1 MYKIILFIIEFIF
14 IIKNDYF
21 FNILKKCLN
30 NNIKPYLNAFLL
42 AFLMLLIFF
51 YSFAKT
57 HRIRKEKKKQVLNL
71 GYLMKLK
78 EFQNIS
84 KQTKEVYLILYF
96 FLSIKKDKCSKNW
109 LKVFILVLRFILKY
123 FIQFIITFL
132 I

>member
-1 MYKIILFIIEFIF
+1 MYTIILFITEFIF

-21 FNILKKCLN
+21 FNILNKCPN
-30 NNIKPYLNAFLL
+30 NNIEPYLNAFLL
-42 AFLMLLIFF
+42 AFLILLIFF

-57 HRIRKEKKKQVLNL
+57 HRIRKKKKKQVLNL

-84 KQTKEVYLILYF
+84 KQTKEVHLILYF
-96 FLSIKKDKCSKNW
+96 FLSIKKDKYSKNW
-109 LKVFILVLRFILKY
+109 LKVFKLILRFILAY
-123 FIQFIITFL
+123 FIQVIITFL

>member
-109 LKVFILVLRFILKY
+109 LKVFILVLRFILTY